1 MTLMWRHLN
10 AAGQQCGICARPTLN
25 QNVIWQNFRHW
36 LHQKLSYSQLSV
48 QQMTKNPSKWRFNVS
63 TQQRVSSKRSMMS
76 WYDHPWRR
84 HQMET
89 FSALLA
95 LCVGNSLV
103 TGELQRPVTRNFDGV
118 FFYLRLNKR
127 LSKQSRR
134 RWFETPSW
142 SLWRHYNVYS
152 PQVLQKYLAGGFCG
166 YDKEGSPVLLE
177 LYGHLDMKGI
187 LYSAKKSDIERSKLL
202 MGEQVMSMLEEQSKK
217 VCGLFLDYLW
227 IITDKLNACYI
238 LWWIVSYELRI
249 MYSLQWRHNESN
261 CVTNNRHYDYLLNHF
276 FRRRSKKTFKLRVT
290 SLCEGN
296 PSVTGGFPSQR
307 ANDAGNIS
315 IWWRHY
321 VTMTSRER
329 HVVSNHQSVD
339 CLLKSVCGPTSK
351 KSHTPYHSPFV
362 SDGVSN
368 HQRLDCLLNRLF
380 KRSQK
385 GTSKLALCEGS
396 SPVADKFP
404 AQRASHTQKA
414 SIEWRHRGDMRFG
427 LLRYDIMLFTL
438 IYGNS

>member
-10 AAGQQCGICARPTLN
+10 AAGQQCGIYARPTLN

-48 QQMTKNPSKWRFNVS
+48 QQMTKIPSKWRFNVS

-76 WYDHPWRR
+76 WYDHP
-84 HQMET
+84 
-89 FSALLA
+89 SN
-95 LCVGNSLV
+95 GNIFRV
-103 TGELQRPVTRNFDGV
+103 TGPLCREFTGHRWITKASDAEFRWA

-142 SLWRHYNVYS
+142 SLWRHCNVYS

-249 MYSLQWRHNESN
+249 MYSLQWRHNESD
-261 CVTNNRHYDYLLNHF
+261 CVTNNRHYDYLLNRF
-276 FRRRSKKTFKLRVT
+276 FRRRSKKTFKLVSPAFVRGIHLWTLDSPHKGPIMGKYFNLMT
-290 SLCEGN
+290 SLCYDD
-296 PSVTGGFPSQR
+296 VT
-307 ANDAGNIS
+307 
-315 IWWRHY
+315 W
-321 VTMTSRER
+321 R
-329 HVVSNHQSVD
+329 HVVSNHQSID
-339 CLLKSVCGPTSK
+339 CLLNSLCGPTSK
-351 KSHTPYHSPFV
+351 KSHTPHHSPFV

-368 HQRLDCLLNRLF
+368 HQRLDCLLNRSF
-380 KRSQK
+380 KCR
-385 GTSKLALCEGS
+385 
-396 SPVADKFP
+396 P
-404 AQRASHTQKA
+404 
-414 SIEWRHRGDMRFG
+414 
-427 LLRYDIMLFTL
+427 
-438 IYGNS
+438 